1 MIKNFVLVAFL
12 IIILSIISYSQNV
25 FPISELKRN
34 DSNGVPI
41 DTGKVFTVTGVV
53 TASNQFGT
61 TGGPA
66 SFQDGISGISI
77 FGTGFSNQVN
87 IGDSVTVTS
96 VLTHFNGLTQFDFR
110 RTGSSF
116 VKHSSNHQ
124 FDTTVVTI
132 AEINSQEWNGFEEYE
147 SLLIRINN
155 VTINASGNF
164 ASGTNYNITD
174 PTGTLLAGLR
184 IDNNVISLIGQ
195 QIPTEKVD
203 IVGILGQFKNSLPYN
218 TGYQILPRYFS
229 DIINDGSPFIL
240 NPVIAAE
247 IDTSS
252 FKVYFNTARNGNSQ
266 VKYGLT
272 PSLELDSVIVNV
284 DTTYHV
290 VPISGLKQGT
300 LYYYKAYSKNDFGT
314 SSSELK
320 SVSTASNDPTI
331 GKINVYFN
339 FSVDQSVSIPGNE
352 ALGNVNFEEK
362 LIERINASRY
372 SIDLALYSFQ
382 DKPNIATAIVA
393 AKNRGVKV
401 RVVYDSRTTQNS
413 MQTLINNGILI
424 SKRPPETQT
433 FNGIMHNKFF
443 VFDARDT
450 IATNDWVWTGSWN
463 ITALESGWKN
473 NVVEINDPT
482 VASAYT
488 LEFEEM
494 WGSNTETPNP
504 ANAKFG
510 YFKSNNTPHTF
521 TVGGRPVQLYF
532 SPSDGTT
539 SKIINEVNRSG
550 YNIYFATLSFTRSDI
565 TNAMNQ
571 RYNSGVTD
579 IKGLITNINDSGSQF
594 NNLKSFADVFQSAI
608 PTLHHKYGI
617 FDASYSES
625 NPTTLTGSH
634 NWSNAAEN
642 DNDENTIII
651 EDVLIA
657 NKFMQEFKA
666 RYNESGGNGNFV
678 VPITEVED
686 FGITEMKYQLFQ
698 NYPNPFNPKTTIK
711 LELPEQQKIRLA
723 VYDIL
728 GREVKV
734 LFDGTALPGIMAI
747 DFDGTELAS
756 GIYIYQLKT
765 DGFII
770 SKKMMLL
777 K

>member
-1 MIKNFVLVAFL
+1 MKNNFALNFLFVIL
-12 IIILSIISYSQNV
+12 LSIISFGQSV
-25 FPISELKRN
+25 VPISELKRN
-34 DSNGVPI
+34 DANGVPI

-66 SFQDGISGISI
+66 SFQDNICGISI

-110 RTGSSF
+110 RSGSSF
-116 VKHSSNHQ
+116 IKHSSNHKP
-124 FDTTVVTI
+124 DTTVVTI
-132 AEINSQEWNGFEEYE
+132 AQIASQEWNGFEEYE

-155 VTINASGNF
+155 VTISATGNF

-174 PTGTLLAGLR
+174 PTGTLIAGLR
-184 IDNNVISLIGQ
+184 IDNSVTSLIGQ
-195 QIPTEKVD
+195 QIPTGKVD
-203 IVGILGQFKNSLPYN
+203 IVGILGQYKNSAPYN
-218 TGYQILPRYFS
+218 SGYQIMPRFFS
-229 DIINDGSPFIL
+229 DIISDGSPFIL
-240 NPVIAAE
+240 NPVIAADV
-247 IDTSS
+247 DTSS
-252 FKVYFNTARNGNSQ
+252 FKVYFNTARNGNSK

-272 PSLELDSVIVNV
+272 SALELDSVVIND

-290 VPISGLKQGT
+290 VPVSGLKQGT
-300 LYYYKAYSKNDFGT
+300 LYYFKAFSSNSSGT

-320 SVSTASNDPTI
+320 TVSTASNDTTI

-339 FSVDQSVSIPGNE
+339 FSVDQSVAIPGNE
-352 ALGNVNFEEK
+352 AIGNVNFEEK
-362 LIERINASRY
+362 LIERINAAKY

-401 RVVYDSRTTQNS
+401 RVVYDSRSTQNS
-413 MQTLINNGILI
+413 MQTLIDNGILI

-450 IATNDWVWTGSWN
+450 IVTNDWVWTGSWN
-463 ITALESGWKN
+463 VTALESGWKN

-482 VASAYT
+482 VAAAYT

-504 ANAKFG
+504 SLAKFG

-521 TVGGRPVQLYF
+521 TVGGRPVKLYF

-539 SKIINEVNRSG
+539 SKIINEVNRSNF
-550 YNIYFATLSFTRSDI
+550 NIYFATLSFTRSDI

-579 IKGLITNINDSGSQF
+579 IKGLINNINDSGSQY
-594 NNLKSFADVFQSAI
+594 NNLKTFADVFQSAA
-608 PTLHHKYGI
+608 PTLHHKYGV
-617 FDASYSES
+617 FDASYPES

-642 DNDENTIII
+642 DNDENTLII
-651 EDVLIA
+651 EDIFIA
-657 NKFMQEFKA
+657 NKFMQEFKK
-666 RYNESGGNGNFV
+666 RYNESGGTGTFV
-678 VPITEVED
+678 IPITDVAD
-686 FGITEMKYQLFQ
+686 YGIKEMKYQLFQ
-698 NYPNPFNPKTTIK
+698 NYPNPFNPTTTIK
-711 LELPEQQKIRLA
+711 FEIPKQQHIRVS

-734 LFDGTALPGIMAI
+734 LFDDVALPGIMAI
-747 DFDGTELAS
+747 DFGGQNLAS
-756 GIYIYQLKT
+756 GMYIYQLKADNYT
-765 DGFII
+765 V
-770 SKKMMLL
+770 SRKMMLL